1 MMAQLG
7 LVINYK
13 NKALVKA
20 IGEHIRELRT
30 AKNISQLELANEA
43 EVPLSQIGRIERG
56 EGNPTVSSLFIIADA
71 LGVELKELIDVKFKR
86 SR

>member
-1 MMAQLG
+1 MIAQLG

-13 NKALVKA
+13 NKGLIKA
-20 IGEHIRELRT
+20 IGERIRELRL

-56 EGNPTVSSLFIIADA
+56 ENNPTISTLFIIAAA
-71 LGVELKELIDVKFKR
+71 LGVELKELVDVKIKR
-86 SR
+86 TH

>member
-1 MMAQLG
+1 
-7 LVINYK
+7 
-13 NKALVKA
+13 
-20 IGEHIRELRT
+20 
-30 AKNISQLELANEA
+30 
-43 EVPLSQIGRIERG
+43 VPLSQIGRIERG